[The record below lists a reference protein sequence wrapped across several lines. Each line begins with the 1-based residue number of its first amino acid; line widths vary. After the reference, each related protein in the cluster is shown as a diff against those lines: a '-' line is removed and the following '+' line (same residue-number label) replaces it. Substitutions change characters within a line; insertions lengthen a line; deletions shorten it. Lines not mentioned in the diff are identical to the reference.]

1 MMTQSCCAFWTRI
14 LFLTLC
20 LVFILWE
27 TKSDYES
34 MFYPDSVYSVV
45 KNMRVINTDAIERNC
60 DKIKQLN
67 RVLDVRY
74 HIALEEDRTISSIT
88 FEEWAKACHLSVDDL
103 DRIVRESELAK
114 RELLASNRKLISRWL
129 ISLLPRA
136 EVPLYD
142 IMDFALNEIIIAA
155 DIYDPEIH
163 ENFETYV
170 TMWLDESYKIRY
182 EDNVKNKGTYE
193 PPPYTMANINTN
205 IVYSAVK
212 YLVQRE
218 ISIFL
223 GKKRNKTNEK
233 KTLDDIRMDEKNDII
248 YFIESTFHP
257 VESNILLMQLG
268 FYDDRSMSIQ
278 EIADLMEMSPDTVTD
293 VMARSLKK
301 LQNIIKKI

>member
-1 MMTQSCCAFWTRI
+1 
-14 LFLTLC
+14 
-20 LVFILWE
+20 
-27 TKSDYES
+27 
-34 MFYPDSVYSVV
+34 
-45 KNMRVINTDAIERNC
+45 MRVDTIERNC
-60 DKIKQLN
+60 EKIKQLN

-182 EDNVKNKGTYE
+182 EDGTYE
-193 PPPYTMANINTN
+193 PPPYIMANINTN
-205 IVYSAVK
+205 IAYSTVK

-233 KTLDDIRMDEKNDII
+233 TTLDDIRMDEKNDII

-257 VESNILLMQLG
+257 LESNILLMQLG

-278 EIADLMEMSPDTVTD
+278 EIADLMEMTPDTVRD

-301 LQNIIKKI
+301 LQNIMKKI

>member
-1 MMTQSCCAFWTRI
+1 MMTKSRCVFWTRI

-34 MFYPDSVYSVV
+34 MFYLQPDSVSRVV
-45 KNMRVINTDAIERNC
+45 KNMHVDATKRNC
-60 DKIKQLN
+60 EKIKQLN

-88 FEEWAKACHLSVDDL
+88 FKEWAKACHLSVDDL

-114 RELLASNRKLISRWL
+114 RELLVSNRKLISRWL

-182 EDNVKNKGTYE
+182 EDG
-193 PPPYTMANINTN
+193 
-205 IVYSAVK
+205 
-212 YLVQRE
+212 
-218 ISIFL
+218 
-223 GKKRNKTNEK
+223 EK

-301 LQNIIKKI
+301 LQNIMKKIL